1 MPGSWVGHPSAA
13 AAERRGWVKQ
23 SPSGPKVYPKSSL
36 LRRRAER
43 AGRPLAARTRPRRR
57 SPSGQLGSPARI
69 AIQANGIALDGIDPE
84 ANVIHWADI
93 ASKRLLASIVFGG
106 IDPEAMGIRWTEIAS
121 K

>member
-1 MPGSWVGHPSAA
+1 MS
-13 AAERRGWVKQ
+13 Q
-23 SPSGPKVYPKSSL
+23 SSL

-93 ASKRLLASIVFGG
+93 ASKRLLASIDFDG
-106 IDPEAMGIRWTEIAS
+106 IDPEAMGIHWTEIAS
-121 K
+121 KRWHARVAAGVGDEHVVAAVAAPV